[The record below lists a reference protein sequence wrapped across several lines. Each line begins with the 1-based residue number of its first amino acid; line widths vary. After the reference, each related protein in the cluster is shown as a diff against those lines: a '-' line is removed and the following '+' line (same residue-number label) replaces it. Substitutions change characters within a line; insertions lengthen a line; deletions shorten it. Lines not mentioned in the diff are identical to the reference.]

1 MLPGTG
7 SLIEGE
13 KSVSIRSDRFDRL
26 ILVASSVG
34 LGEVIGDGLH
44 LRITDR
50 RVVDINNFRDL
61 ALPGFS
67 FSLTLANWTRATF
80 FGVYPL
86 NFLPSAHQG
95 RKCYRALRSRCEAW
109 FRAFR
114 LVHRRLVARRA
125 ERLFA
130 NCQK

>member
-1 MLPGTG
+1 
-7 SLIEGE
+7 LIEEE
-13 KSVSIRSDRFDRL
+13 KSVSIRSDPFDRL
-26 ILVASSVG
+26 LVASSVG

-50 RVVDINNFRDL
+50 RVVDLNNFRDL

-80 FGVYPL
+80 LGIPL
-86 NFLPSAHQG
+86 NFLPSAYQG
-95 RKCYRALRSRCEAW
+95 RKGYRALRSRCEAW

-125 ERLFA
+125 VRLFA